1 MRAVD
6 TNVVIRLV
14 VEDDEEQGAAA
25 AAAWRALLAS
35 GGVFLSKVVIV
46 EVAWVLRVS
55 YRFDR
60 QATATALRD
69 LIDVEGVGVEDDA
82 AVRRALCGFEA
93 SGADLSDHLILE
105 TARDAS
111 ALPVLTFDRR
121 FAREAGVALLSSGGA
136 LPK

>member
-6 TNVVIRLV
+6 TNVVVRLV
-14 VEDDEEQGAAA
+14 VEDDDEQTPAA

-60 QATATALRD
+60 QAIATARP
-69 LIDVEGVGVEDDA
+69 I
-82 AVRRALCGFEA
+82 CP
-93 SGADLSDHLILE
+93 
-105 TARDAS
+105 T
-111 ALPVLTFDRR
+111 T
-121 FAREAGVALLSSGGA
+121 
-136 LPK
+136 